1 MSFYLQVTPSTGSMS
16 SFSTGLCSL
25 LFIRSDQPRCT
36 VYPPLRPYL
45 HITLL
50 LSVRCVLGF
59 LSFLFFFE
67 AWFGWW
73 DVAAIQRAFY
83 FSLLALKQRGG
94 GGGVQAAG
102 LRASE
107 KRLRDDGR
115 GKEEKRRSLFFRARL
130 FRLWEHCW
138 LFMISHIATQNIN
151 SPLFKACWSFSYLHF
166 FHVKNATYQIWQG

>member
-36 VYPPLRPYL
+36 VSPPLRPYL

-94 GGGVQAAG
+94 GGGGGGVCRLQDWG
-102 LRASE
+102 RQRKGWGMTGGE
-107 KRLRDDGR
+107 K
-115 GKEEKRRSLFFRARL
+115 KRRDALSFLGHVCSDFENTAGSSWFHILQHKIYIPRFSKHAEA
-130 FRLWEHCW
+130 FHIC
-138 LFMISHIATQNIN
+138 ISFT
-151 SPLFKACWSFSYLHF
+151 
-166 FHVKNATYQIWQG
+166 